1 MLTSPIPKMPYLC
14 GMTTHLAR
22 LEDAAKVR
30 LEAIFAPSTRRSY
43 LSSLRQY
50 ERFCAETGLHPHEVG
65 SMIAFCEHLAAQGRK
80 IATIERH
87 LAALRMRYGVADDR
101 LRLYLRGLRRTLG
114 CAKDKKAPLTP
125 TQLGLIKWDSGRK
138 GLRDKALILVGF
150 FGALRRSELVGLNI
164 EDVEFVPEGAI
175 LTIRKSKTDQEG
187 GGREVAIGY
196 AKRPELC
203 PVRALQSY
211 MATLG
216 RNTGP
221 LFVSMRKSQYTQS
234 RLSTDA
240 VARIVKDYADRLGLD
255 PRRFGGHSLRAGFAT
270 TAALL
275 GATEDEIALQTGHK
289 SMTVLRGYIRR
300 ASLFERNAMT
310 RIANSL

>member
-1 MLTSPIPKMPYLC
+1 MTSHKD
-14 GMTTHLAR
+14 HLEEALRAR
-22 LEDAAKVR
+22 I
-30 LEAIFAPSTRRSY
+30 EATWAQSTRRAYGST
-43 LSSLRQY
+43 LRLY
-50 ERFCAETGLHPHEVG
+50 ERFCTENGLNPPDVG
-65 SMIAFCEHLAAQGRK
+65 SMMVFCEHLASQGRK
-80 IATIERH
+80 MATIERH
-87 LAALRMRYGVADDR
+87 LAALRVRYGIADDR

-114 CAKDKKAPLTP
+114 SAQSKKAPLTP
-125 TQLGLIKWDSGRK
+125 TQLSLIKWDSGRK

-150 FGALRRSELVGLNI
+150 FGALRRSELVGLNV

-187 GGREVAIGY
+187 RGREVAIGY
-196 AKRPELC
+196 ANRPELC

-211 MATLG
+211 IHALG

-221 LFVSMRKSQYTQS
+221 LFVSMRKSQYTHS

-255 PRRFGGHSLRAGFAT
+255 PRQFSGLSLRAGFVT

-275 GATEDEIALQTGHK
+275 GASEDEIALQTGHK

-310 RIANSL
+310 RIANNL

>member
-1 MLTSPIPKMPYLC
+1 
-14 GMTTHLAR
+14 MTAHKDH
-22 LEDAAKVR
+22 LEDALRAR
-30 LEAIFAPSTRRSY
+30 IEATWAPNTRRTYGST
-43 LSSLRQY
+43 LRIY
-50 ERFCAETGLHPHEVG
+50 ERFCTENGLTPGEPLSV
-65 SMIAFCEHLAAQGRK
+65 IAFCEHLASQGRK
-80 IATIERH
+80 YATIEH
-87 LAALRMRYGVADDR
+87 HVAALRTRYGIADDR

-114 CAKDKKAPLTP
+114 SAQSQKAPLTP

-150 FGALRRSELVGLNI
+150 FAALRRSELVGLNV
-164 EDVEFVPEGAI
+164 ENVEFVPEGAI

-187 GGREVAIGY
+187 RGREVAIGY

-203 PVRALQSY
+203 PVRALQTY

-221 LFVSMRKSQYTQS
+221 LFVSLRKSQYTQS

-255 PRRFGGHSLRAGFAT
+255 PQRFGGHSLRAGFAT
-270 TAALL
+270 TAALM

>member
-187 GGREVAIGY
+187 RGREVAIGY

-203 PVRALQSY
+203 PVRALQCY

-310 RIANSL
+310 RIANNL

>member
-187 GGREVAIGY
+187 RGREVAIGY
-196 AKRPELC
+196 AKRADLC

-310 RIANSL
+310 RIANNL

>member
-1 MLTSPIPKMPYLC
+1 
-14 GMTTHLAR
+14 MTTHLVR
-22 LEDAAKVR
+22 LEDAVKGR
-30 LEAIFAPSTRRSY
+30 LEAVFAPSTRRSY
-43 LSSLRQY
+43 GSTLRLY
-50 ERFCAETGLHPHEVG
+50 ERFCTENGLNPSEVR
-65 SMIAFCEHLAAQGRK
+65 SVIAFCEHLAAQGRK
-80 IATIERH
+80 MATIERH
-87 LAALRMRYGVADDR
+87 VAALRVRYGIADDR

-114 CAKDKKAPLTP
+114 SAQSKKAPLTP
-125 TQLGLIKWDSGRK
+125 TQLGLIRWDSGRK

-150 FGALRRSELVGLNI
+150 FGALRNSELVGLNI

-175 LTIRKSKTDQEG
+175 LTLRKSKTDQEG
-187 GGREVAIGY
+187 RGREVAIGY
-196 AKRPELC
+196 AKRADLC
-203 PVRALQSY
+203 PVRALQTY

-234 RLSTDA
+234 RLSTYA
-240 VARIVKDYADRLGLD
+240 VALIVKDYADRIGLD
-255 PRRFGGHSLRAGFAT
+255 PRQFSGLSLRAGFVT
-270 TAALL
+270 TAALM

-289 SMTVLRGYIRR
+289 SPTAVWGYIRR

>member
-1 MLTSPIPKMPYLC
+1 
-14 GMTTHLAR
+14 
-22 LEDAAKVR
+22 
-30 LEAIFAPSTRRSY
+30 
-43 LSSLRQY
+43 
-50 ERFCAETGLHPHEVG
+50 
-65 SMIAFCEHLAAQGRK
+65 MIAFCEHLAAQGRK

-150 FGALRRSELVGLNI
+150 FAALRRSELVGLNV
-164 EDVEFVPEGAI
+164 ENVEFVPEGAI

-187 GGREVAIGY
+187 RGREVAIGY

-203 PVRALQSY
+203 PVRALQTY

-221 LFVSMRKSQYTQS
+221 LFVSLRKSQYTQS

>member
-1 MLTSPIPKMPYLC
+1 MS
-14 GMTTHLAR
+14 THLAR
-22 LEDAAKVR
+22 LEDAVKVR
-30 LEAIFAPSTRRSY
+30 LEAIFAHNTRRSY

-50 ERFCAETGLHPHEVG
+50 ERFCAETGLNPPEVR
-65 SMIAFCEHLAAQGRK
+65 SVMAFCEHLAAQGRK

-87 LAALRMRYGVADDR
+87 LAAIRLRYGIADER

-114 CAKDKKAPLTP
+114 CAQDKKAPLTP
-125 TQLGLIKWDSGRK
+125 TQLSLIRWDSGRK

-187 GGREVAIGY
+187 RGREVAIGY
-196 AKRPELC
+196 AKRADLC
-203 PVRALQSY
+203 PVRALQAY
-211 MATLG
+211 LKALG
-216 RNTGP
+216 RTQGA
-221 LFVSMRKSQYTQS
+221 LFVSMHKSQYTQK
-234 RLSTDA
+234 RLSTYA
-240 VARIVKDYADRLGLD
+240 VALIVKDYADRIGLD
-255 PRRFGGHSLRAGFAT
+255 PRQFSGLSLRAGFVT

-289 SMTVLRGYIRR
+289 SPKAVWRYIRR
-300 ASLFERNAMT
+300 SSPFERNAVC
-310 RIANSL
+310 RIANGL

>member
-114 CAKDKKAPLTP
+114 SAQSQKAPLTP
-125 TQLGLIKWDSGRK
+125 TQLGLIKWDSGLK
-138 GLRDKALILVGF
+138 GVRDKALLLVGF
-150 FGALRRSELVGLNI
+150 FGAFRNSELVGLNI
-164 EDVEFVPEGAI
+164 EDVEFTPEGAI
-175 LTIRKSKTDQEG
+175 LTLRKSKTDQEG
-187 GGREVAIGY
+187 RGREVAIGY

-203 PVRALQSY
+203 PVRALQTY

-221 LFVSMRKSQYTQS
+221 LFVSLRKSQYTQS

-270 TAALL
+270 TAALM
-275 GATEDEIALQTGHK
+275 GATENEIALQTGHK
-289 SMTVLRGYIRR
+289 SPTAVWGYIRR

-310 RIANSL
+310 RIANNL

>member
-1 MLTSPIPKMPYLC
+1 
-14 GMTTHLAR
+14 
-22 LEDAAKVR
+22 
-30 LEAIFAPSTRRSY
+30 
-43 LSSLRQY
+43 
-50 ERFCAETGLHPHEVG
+50 
-65 SMIAFCEHLAAQGRK
+65 
-80 IATIERH
+80 
-87 LAALRMRYGVADDR
+87 
-101 LRLYLRGLRRTLG
+101 
-114 CAKDKKAPLTP
+114 
-125 TQLGLIKWDSGRK
+125 
-138 GLRDKALILVGF
+138 
-150 FGALRRSELVGLNI
+150 VGLNV

-187 GGREVAIGY
+187 RGREVAIGY
-196 AKRPELC
+196 ATTRADLC

-221 LFVSMRKSQYTQS
+221 LFVSMRKSQYTHS

-275 GATEDEIALQTGHK
+275 GASEDEIALQTGHK

-310 RIANSL
+310 RIANNL

>member
-150 FGALRRSELVGLNI
+150 FAALRRSELVGLNV

-187 GGREVAIGY
+187 RGREVAIGY
-196 AKRPELC
+196 AKRADLC
-203 PVRALQSY
+203 PVRALQTY

-221 LFVSMRKSQYTQS
+221 LFVSLRKSQYTQS

>member
-1 MLTSPIPKMPYLC
+1 
-14 GMTTHLAR
+14 
-22 LEDAAKVR
+22 
-30 LEAIFAPSTRRSY
+30 
-43 LSSLRQY
+43 
-50 ERFCAETGLHPHEVG
+50 
-65 SMIAFCEHLAAQGRK
+65 
-80 IATIERH
+80 
-87 LAALRMRYGVADDR
+87 
-101 LRLYLRGLRRTLG
+101 
-114 CAKDKKAPLTP
+114 
-125 TQLGLIKWDSGRK
+125 
-138 GLRDKALILVGF
+138 
-150 FGALRRSELVGLNI
+150 VGLNV

-187 GGREVAIGY
+187 RGREVAIGY
-196 AKRPELC
+196 ATRADLC

-211 MATLG
+211 IATLG

-221 LFVSMRKSQYTQS
+221 LFVSLRKSQYTQS

>member
-1 MLTSPIPKMPYLC
+1 MPYLC
-14 GMTTHLAR
+14 GMTTQLAR
-22 LEDAAKVR
+22 IGDALRERVSA
-30 LEAIFAPSTRRSY
+30 AFAHNTRRSY
-43 LSSLRQY
+43 ASTLRLY
-50 ERFCAETGLHPHEVG
+50 ERFCTENGLTPGEPLSV
-65 SMIAFCEHLAAQGRK
+65 IAFCEYLAAQGRK

-87 LAALRMRYGVADDR
+87 LAALRVRYRVADDH
-101 LRLYLRGLRRTLG
+101 LRMYLRGLRRTLG
-114 CAKDKKAPLTP
+114 SAQSKKAPLTP

-138 GLRDKALILVGF
+138 GLRDKALLLVGF
-150 FGALRRSELVGLNI
+150 FAALRRSELVGLNV

-187 GGREVAIGY
+187 RGREVAIGY
-196 AKRPELC
+196 ATTRADLC

-221 LFVSMRKSQYTQS
+221 LFVSMRKSLYTHS

>member
-150 FGALRRSELVGLNI
+150 FAALRRSELVGLNV

-187 GGREVAIGY
+187 RGREVAIGY

-203 PVRALQSY
+203 PVRALQTY

-221 LFVSMRKSQYTQS
+221 LFVSLRKSQYTQS

-310 RIANSL
+310 RIANNL

>member
-1 MLTSPIPKMPYLC
+1 MPYLC

-150 FGALRRSELVGLNI
+150 FAALRRSELVGLNV
-164 EDVEFVPEGAI
+164 ENVEFVPEGAI

-187 GGREVAIGY
+187 RGREVAIGY

-203 PVRALQSY
+203 PVRALQTY

-221 LFVSMRKSQYTQS
+221 LFVSLRKSQYTQS

-270 TAALL
+270 TAALM

>member
-1 MLTSPIPKMPYLC
+1 
-14 GMTTHLAR
+14 MTTHLAR
-22 LEDAAKVR
+22 LEDAFKVR
-30 LEAIFAPSTRRSY
+30 LEAVFAPSTRRTYGST
-43 LSSLRQY
+43 LRLY
-50 ERFCAETGLHPHEVG
+50 ERFCTENGLNPHEVG
-65 SMIAFCEHLAAQGRK
+65 SVIAFCEYLAAQGRK
-80 IATIERH
+80 MATIERH
-87 LAALRMRYGVADDR
+87 VAALRVRYGIADDR

-114 CAKDKKAPLTP
+114 SAQSKKAPLTP

-150 FGALRRSELVGLNI
+150 FGALRRSELVGLNV

-187 GGREVAIGY
+187 RGREVAIGY

-221 LFVSMRKSQYTQS
+221 LFVSLHKSQYTQK
-234 RLSTDA
+234 RLSAYA
-240 VARIVKDYADRLGLD
+240 VALIVKDYADRLGLD

-275 GATEDEIALQTGHK
+275 GASEDEIALQTGHK

-310 RIANSL
+310 RIANNL

>member
-1 MLTSPIPKMPYLC
+1 MS
-14 GMTTHLAR
+14 THLAR
-22 LEDAAKVR
+22 IEDAFKVR
-30 LEAIFAPSTRRSY
+30 LEAVFAPSTRRSY
-43 LSSLRQY
+43 GSTLRLY
-50 ERFCAETGLHPHEVG
+50 ERFCTENGHTPGEPLSV
-65 SMIAFCEHLAAQGRK
+65 IAYCEYLAAQGRK
-80 IATIERH
+80 MATIERH
-87 LAALRMRYGVADDR
+87 VAALRVRYGIADDR

-114 CAKDKKAPLTP
+114 SAQSKKAPLTP

-150 FGALRRSELVGLNI
+150 FAALRRSELVGLNV

-187 GGREVAIGY
+187 RGREVAIGY
-196 AKRPELC
+196 ATTRADLC

-221 LFVSMRKSQYTQS
+221 LFVSMRKSLYTHS

-270 TAALL
+270 TAALM

>member
-1 MLTSPIPKMPYLC
+1 
-14 GMTTHLAR
+14 MTTHKDH
-22 LEDAAKVR
+22 LEDALRAR
-30 LEAIFAPSTRRSY
+30 IAATWAHNTRRTYGST
-43 LSSLRQY
+43 LRLY
-50 ERFCAETGLHPHEVG
+50 ERFCTEHGHTPGEPLSV
-65 SMIAFCEHLAAQGRK
+65 IAFCEYLASQGRK
-80 IATIERH
+80 IATIEHH
-87 LAALRMRYGVADDR
+87 LAALRTRYGIADER

-114 CAKDKKAPLTP
+114 SAQSQKAPLTP

-150 FGALRRSELVGLNI
+150 FGAFRNSELVGLNI

-187 GGREVAIGY
+187 RGREVAIGY

-203 PVRALQSY
+203 PVRALQTY

-221 LFVSMRKSQYTQS
+221 LFVSLHKSQYTQK
-234 RLSTDA
+234 RLSAYA
-240 VARIVKDYADRLGLD
+240 VALIVKDYADRLGLD
-255 PRRFGGHSLRAGFAT
+255 PRQFSGLSLRAGFVT

-275 GATEDEIALQTGHK
+275 GASEDEIALQTGHK
-289 SMTVLRGYIRR
+289 SPTAVWRYIRR
-300 ASLFERNAMT
+300 ASPFERNAMT
-310 RIANSL
+310 RIAKGL

>member
-1 MLTSPIPKMPYLC
+1 MPSN
-14 GMTTHLAR
+14 GEIAESLAVFG
-22 LEDAAKVR
+22 VR
-30 LEAIFAPSTRRSY
+30 VL
-43 LSSLRQY
+43 
-50 ERFCAETGLHPHEVG
+50 
-65 SMIAFCEHLAAQGRK
+65 
-80 IATIERH
+80 
-87 LAALRMRYGVADDR
+87 
-101 LRLYLRGLRRTLG
+101 
-114 CAKDKKAPLTP
+114 PLTP
-125 TQLGLIKWDSGRK
+125 TQLGLIRWDSGRK
-138 GLRDKALILVGF
+138 GLRDKALLLVGF
-150 FGALRRSELVGLNI
+150 FGALRRSELVGLNV
-164 EDVEFVPEGAI
+164 EDIEFVPEGAI

-187 GGREVAIGY
+187 RGREVAIGY
-196 AKRPELC
+196 ATRADLC

-211 MATLG
+211 IATLG

-221 LFVSMRKSQYTQS
+221 LFVSLHKSQYTQK
-234 RLSTDA
+234 RRYAYA
-240 VARIVKDYADRLGLD
+240 VALIVKDYADRLGLD

>member
-187 GGREVAIGY
+187 RGREVAIGY

-203 PVRALQSY
+203 PVRGLQSY

>member
-1 MLTSPIPKMPYLC
+1 
-14 GMTTHLAR
+14 MTTHLAR

-150 FGALRRSELVGLNI
+150 FAALRRSELVGLNV
-164 EDVEFVPEGAI
+164 ENVEFVPEGAI

-187 GGREVAIGY
+187 RGREVAIGY

-203 PVRALQSY
+203 PVRALQTY

-221 LFVSMRKSQYTQS
+221 LFVSLRKSQYTHS

-255 PRRFGGHSLRAGFAT
+255 PQRFGGHSLRAGFAT

-310 RIANSL
+310 RIANNL

>member
-150 FGALRRSELVGLNI
+150 FAALRRSELVGLNV

-187 GGREVAIGY
+187 RGREVAIGY

-203 PVRALQSY
+203 PVRALQTY

-221 LFVSMRKSQYTQS
+221 LFVSLRKSQYTHS

-255 PRRFGGHSLRAGFAT
+255 PQRFGGHSLRAGFAT

>member
-1 MLTSPIPKMPYLC
+1 
-14 GMTTHLAR
+14 MTTHLAR

-150 FGALRRSELVGLNI
+150 FGALRRSELVGLNV
-164 EDVEFVPEGAI
+164 EDIEFVPEGAI

-187 GGREVAIGY
+187 RGREVAIGY

-270 TAALL
+270 PAALL

-310 RIANSL
+310 RIANNL

>member
-175 LTIRKSKTDQEG
+175 LTIRKSKTDQVG

-310 RIANSL
+310 RIANNL